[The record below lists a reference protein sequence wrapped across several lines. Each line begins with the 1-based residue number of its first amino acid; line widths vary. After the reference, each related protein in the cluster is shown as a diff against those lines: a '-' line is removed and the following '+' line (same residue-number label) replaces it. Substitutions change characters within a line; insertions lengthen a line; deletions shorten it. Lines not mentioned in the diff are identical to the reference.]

1 MERINPT
8 GHYRVQATFCYW
20 LPRPLLA
27 ATATTGCCGY
37 YWLLRPLLR
46 CWLLA
51 AGCWLLPLLLMCFT
65 SGREDVWTKPG
76 YNGRASLLC
85 GTTRAGDVRPVAN
98 MRRMSLGMGGV
109 IGREEG

>member
-1 MERINPT
+1 MERIDPT

-27 ATATTGCCGY
+27 ATANTGCYGY

-51 AGCWLLPLLLMCFT
+51 AGCWLMAAMWVIHCLT
-65 SGREDVWTKPG
+65 ETYR
-76 YNGRASLLC
+76 
-85 GTTRAGDVRPVAN
+85 VA
-98 MRRMSLGMGGV
+98 
-109 IGREEG
+109 